1 MAEDV
6 HEVTGGAI
14 RVGITG
20 EGRLYEATLR
30 KLSDHHEVVP
40 TRAGDRAESG
50 RGVDILLLVE
60 DGWDQQRQHEWSDWC
75 RTNAVPLLPAYVPP
89 GAAIIG
95 PLVSTA
101 DGGCLVC
108 ATERRLRARNDH
120 GDYGKALAT
129 HAVRMSSIGA
139 MWLTAFATDLLST
152 LITREVARFAA
163 DRTTMTTRGGLV
175 RLATDSMRTSVHR
188 WLPDPL
194 CEHCGQLP
202 EDTREAAEIEL
213 RSRPKVS
220 PDTYRIRSLAGE
232 KNKLHRVY
240 VDSEAGLLRAVYK
253 EGRSVFPSASSP
265 MGLRATTR
273 TEVGYGHQLN
283 FAASQLTAVAE
294 GIERYGGIEPGGKRT
309 AVRSSYRELGA
320 DALDPTTFGLHADEL
335 YDLPG
340 FPYPRY
346 HHDLTFN
353 WVWGYSFARQR
364 PILVP
369 ENYAYYGTVYRNTRD
384 HPFVYEISNG
394 CALGGCLEEAI
405 LYGIMEVAE
414 RDAFLMTWYARLP
427 VPRVDPRSA
436 PSPDVPLIIEHI
448 ENFSGYSIEVFNIT
462 LEQGV
467 PSFWVMAVDR
477 RGMPDMPKVLCASGS
492 NLNPEKALANALME
506 LGPLVSRPPEF
517 HRQNRPRV
525 ERMLA
530 DPYAVVSMEDHAALS
545 GAPEVFDRFD
555 FLLNGS
561 PVRQTFAE
569 AFKDYYQKPKNA
581 DLRADLEET
590 VQQYLRTGLDVIV
603 VDQTTPEHRAG
614 DFNCVKVIIPGCL
627 PMTFGHQRRRDRG
640 FERLHRIPH
649 ELGYY
654 DRPLTDADIN
664 PHPHPFP

>member
-6 HEVTGGAI
+6 HKATGATI
-14 RVGITG
+14 RVGIAG
-20 EGRLYEATLR
+20 EGALHAATR
-30 KLSDHHEVVP
+30 REVSRRYAVVD
-40 TRAGDRAESG
+40 AANESE
-50 RGVDILLLVE
+50 VDIVLLVE
-60 DGWDQQRQHEWSDWC
+60 DGWDRQRHRRWSDWS
-75 RTNAVPLLPAYVPP
+75 RSNGIPLLPAYVTP
-89 GAAIIG
+89 GAALIG
-95 PLVSTA
+95 PFLSTL
-101 DGGCLVC
+101 DEGCLECV
-108 ATERRLRARNDH
+108 EQRRLRARND
-120 GDYGKALAT
+120 GTDYAKVLEAQPE
-129 HAVRMSSIGA
+129 RMASIGGQ
-139 MWLTAFATDLLST
+139 WLTGFAVDLLSA
-152 LITREVARFAA
+152 LIAREVDRFAA
-163 DRTTMTTRGGLV
+163 DPATPSTRG
-175 RLATDSMRTSVHR
+175 RLIRLSLDDLRTSTHS

-194 CEHCGQLP
+194 CDRCGQLP
-202 EDTREAAEIEL
+202 PDTREGAEIEL
-213 RSRPKVS
+213 QHRPKASV
-220 PDTYRIRSLAGE
+220 DGYRVRSLAGE
-232 KNKLHRVY
+232 QDRLREVY

-253 EGRSVFPSASSP
+253 EGRSVFPSSSAP

-273 TEVGYGHQLN
+273 TEVGYGHQLD
-283 FAASQLTAVAE
+283 FSASQLTAIAE

-309 AVRSSYRELGA
+309 AVRASYRELGP
-320 DALDPTTFGLHADEL
+320 DALDPTTLGLHTDEL
-335 YDLPG
+335 YSRPG

-405 LYGIMEVAE
+405 LHGIMEVAE
-414 RDAFLMTWYARLP
+414 RDAFLMTWYAQLP
-427 VPRVDPRSA
+427 VPRIDPRSA
-436 PSPDVPLIIEHI
+436 PNPEVPLIIEHI

-462 LEQGV
+462 MEQGV
-467 PSFWVMAVDR
+467 PCFWVLAVDR

-492 NLNPEKALANALME
+492 NLNPEKALISALME

-525 ERMLA
+525 EEMLA
-530 DPYAVVSMEDHAALS
+530 DPYAVMSMEDHAALN

-581 DLRADLEET
+581 DLSADLSET
-590 VQQYLRTGLDVIV
+590 LQQYVRTGLDVVV

-614 DFNCVKVIIPGCL
+614 DFACVKVIIPGCL
-627 PMTFGHQRRRDRG
+627 PMTFGHMRRRDRG

-649 ELGYY
+649 ELGYR